1 MISWIIFALGII
13 ISIGLGYVIN
23 INFFAFWQ
31 VLIIFIAALAILLI
45 INAICAIICAKLLPD
60 KIFNIDS
67 KFFTPGKKEYNI
79 YIKLGVKTWK
89 DKSIELGKLNGFS
102 KRKIEDPKNPEYINQ
117 FILEC
122 NKGFLT
128 HLTSIIFSLLILF
141 CVPKSLI
148 LPMATPMYI
157 TSLMLNV
164 IPIIILRYNVYRLK
178 TLLLYSKRNKK
189 TD

>member
-23 INFFAFWQ
+23 IDFFAFWQ

-45 INAICAIICAKLLPD
+45 INAICAIICSKLLPN
-60 KIFNIDS
+60 KLFNANS
-67 KFFTPGKKEYNI
+67 KFFTPGKKEYNL
-79 YIKLGVKTWK
+79 YKKLGVKVWK

-122 NKGFLT
+122 NKGYLT
-128 HLTSIIFSLLILF
+128 HLTSIVFSLLILL

-148 LPMATPMYI
+148 LPMAMPMFI
-157 TSLMLNV
+157 TSLLLNT
-164 IPIIILRYNVYRLK
+164 IPIIILREIFLAISYTFQR
-178 TLLLYSKRNKK
+178 
-189 TD
+189 